1 MWMDLRKWY
10 NTTKAE
16 NQFGSITPTMVRAK
30 ATKSPKLKG
39 KAGEIRYL
47 VPWLKDVTQRL
58 FARASHSSEEAAV
71 REAAVQ
77 LDICYQCLSP
87 ALF

>member
-1 MWMDLRKWY
+1 MVQHHE
-10 NTTKAE
+10 AE

-30 ATKSPKLKG
+30 ATKSPKLKS
-39 KAGEIRYL
+39 KAGEIQYL

-58 FARASHSSEEAAV
+58 FARASHFSEKATV

-77 LDICYQCLSP
+77 LHIC
-87 ALF
+87 